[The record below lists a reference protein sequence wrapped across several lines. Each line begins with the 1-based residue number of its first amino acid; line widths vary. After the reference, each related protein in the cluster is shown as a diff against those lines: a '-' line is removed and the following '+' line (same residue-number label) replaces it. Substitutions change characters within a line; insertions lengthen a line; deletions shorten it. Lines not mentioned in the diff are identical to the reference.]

1 MADGHKAPGQIIW
14 NRVIT
19 QAWPLVLTWQVQA
32 EGQCCQEPW
41 EAEEKILSRWE
52 WTERALSGN
61 GLGRL
66 VTLCLGIYRA
76 ALKSY
81 LTHCCGSRWTHP
93 HAHTYLLT
101 HTHIVAH
108 THLHTHLHTHTLT
121 HALTHMLVCSHYTHS
136 HTYLHVH
143 TCLHIRV
150 HTRALVHSHPA
161 LPGRIALPWVDGTG

>member
-32 EGQCCQEPW
+32 KGQCCQEPW

-66 VTLCLGIYRA
+66 VTQGCIEILPDPLLREQVDTP
-76 ALKSY
+76 
-81 LTHCCGSRWTHP
+81 THSHLPAHTHSHRGSHTFT
-93 HAHTYLLT
+93 HTYL
-101 HTHIVAH
+101 H
-108 THLHTHLHTHTLT
+108 T
-121 HALTHMLVCSHYTHS
+121 HALTHMLVCSHSYSFTHVLACAHMLTHWCAHS
-136 HTYLHVH
+136 CFCTLTSSPSWAH
-143 TCLHIRV
+143 CL
-150 HTRALVHSHPA
+150 AL
-161 LPGRIALPWVDGTG
+161 G